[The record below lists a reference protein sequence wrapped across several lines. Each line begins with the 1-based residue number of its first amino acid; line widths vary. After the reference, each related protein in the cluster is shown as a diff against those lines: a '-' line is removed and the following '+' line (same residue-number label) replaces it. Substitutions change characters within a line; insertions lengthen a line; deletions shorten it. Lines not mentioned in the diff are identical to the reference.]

1 MERADTSNESYHL
14 GRWVAREDWPVW
26 VFMAAIIAAAAL
38 IHPTLP
44 DIVPTHYNIRGEAD
58 GFGGKA
64 TLTVTL
70 PLVMLGLYGLL
81 LVLPLIDP
89 RRSSYP
95 RFRSTLRVIRAGLVV
110 FFGLLTLV
118 TLAAAKG
125 IGLPMGTAVIVLLSG
140 MFILLGNFMGR
151 IKPNWFMGIRTPW
164 TLSSAEVW
172 RRTHRWS
179 GRAFVLAGLAGLFS
193 ILFAPETAFVIFL
206 AAMLAVSVFCIAI
219 SYIFW
224 RQEQARPRPPADSSA
239 AGSSHPEND

>member
-14 GRWVAREDWPVW
+14 GRWVVREDWPVW
-26 VFMAAIIAAAAL
+26 VFMAAIIAAAAF

-64 TLTVTL
+64 SLTVTL
-70 PLVMLGLYGLL
+70 PLVMLGIYGLL

-95 RFRSTLRVIRAGLVV
+95 HFRSTLRVIRAGLVV
-110 FFGLLTLV
+110 FFGLLNLV

-125 IGLPMGTAVIVLLSG
+125 IGLPMGTAIIVLLSG
-140 MFILLGNFMGR
+140 MFILLGNYMGR
-151 IKPNWFMGIRTPW
+151 IKPNWFIGIRTPW
-164 TLSSAEVW
+164 TLSNAEVW

-179 GRAFVLAGLAGLFS
+179 GGAFVLAGVAGWIS
-193 ILFAPETAFVIFL
+193 ILFAAETAFFIFL
-206 AAMLAVSVFCIAI
+206 AARLAVCVFSIVI
-219 SYIFW
+219 SYVFW
-224 RQEQARPRPPADSSA
+224 RQEQARPRPPADDSPA
-239 AGSSHPEND
+239 DQSHQENS

>member
-14 GRWVAREDWPVW
+14 GRWVVREDWPVW

-64 TLTVTL
+64 SLTVTL
-70 PLVMLGLYGLL
+70 PLVMLGIYGLL

-95 RFRSTLRVIRAGLVV
+95 HFRSTLRVIRAGLVV
-110 FFGLLTLV
+110 FFGLLNLV

-125 IGLPMGTAVIVLLSG
+125 IGLPMGTAIIVLLSG
-140 MFILLGNFMGR
+140 MFILL
-151 IKPNWFMGIRTPW
+151 
-164 TLSSAEVW
+164 
-172 RRTHRWS
+172 
-179 GRAFVLAGLAGLFS
+179 VLAGVAGWIS
-193 ILFAPETAFVIFL
+193 ILFAAETAFFIFL
-206 AAMLAVSVFCIAI
+206 AAMLAVCVFSIVI
-219 SYIFW
+219 SYVFW
-224 RQEQARPRPPADSSA
+224 RQEQARPRPPADDSPA
-239 AGSSHPEND
+239 DQSHQENS